1 MKDRQQNNNSGEQ
14 IHNGNK
20 KVYPGSNKFEAQKRH
35 NKHEKLVL
43 EATQYISRLES
54 VQKSVIIN
62 HISMNKLNTLIYLT
76 ISDFRSDKS
85 VHEISIQNRVL

>member
-1 MKDRQQNNNSGEQ
+1 METKKCIQVQ
-14 IHNGNK
+14 INLKHNRDIK
-20 KVYPGSNKFEAQKRH
+20 
-35 NKHEKLVL
+35 KHEKLVL